1 MARRLSSWRLRW
13 WWPRSLFTRWVTT
26 PGMARVRRPTTAT
39 MAGGG
44 LGTVTGAATTMATVT
59 ATARGIGMP
68 GTPSA
73 TTTASG
79 GVVIG
84 AMTMAGAATAERA

>member
-1 MARRLSSWRLRW
+1 MARRPSSWRLRW
-13 WWPRSLFTRWVTT
+13 WWPRSLFTKWDIQ
-26 PGMARVRRPTTAT
+26 GMARVRRPTTAT

-84 AMTMAGAATAERA
+84 AMTTAGAATADRA